1 MRTLSDCIGDMLRRR
16 SADREIEYLL
26 SRQARDESDGLV
38 SVLAQLNLER
48 LEISVDD
55 RAADFA
61 ATASRLVQLDKT
73 PTSTATARSAP
84 TRFVPRLAT
93 AALIAVLVVG
103 LAGTAVAAD
112 AASPGDALYG
122 LDRALEQVGI
132 NDGGF
137 EERLEEAQTLADKG
151 QSAHALAHLAEELGA
166 TSPDAADALQAALA
180 RLDSHD
186 NPSQAVLEDVS
197 AMLDWMANT
206 EASGRDFGQG
216 VAEQAR
222 EIGADH
228 AGDAPAA
235 KPDTPANDGN
245 AGNAGNA
252 GDVDRPVDD
261 DGDTNANPDDGKGN
275 SGNGSSGS
283 SGNGGNS
290 GGSNTGNEGGN
301 GGGNGPPGGSPPG
314 QRAP

>member
-16 SADREIEYLL
+16 SEDREIEYLL

-38 SVLAQLNLER
+38 SVLAKLNLER

-61 ATASRLVQLDKT
+61 ATASRLVRLAKT
-73 PTSTATARSAP
+73 PTPTAIARSAP

-103 LAGTAVAAD
+103 LAGTAAAAD

-228 AGDAPAA
+228 AGDAPA

-245 AGNAGNA
+245 AGK
-252 GDVDRPVDD
+252 VDPPVDD
-261 DGDTNANPDDGKGN
+261 DGDTNANSDNGKGN
-275 SGNGSSGS
+275 PGNGSSGS